1 MGEVDSSAT
10 PEAPAG
16 KTLGANQYAPGEFR
30 TNRGSIHQRGWRL
43 RMSEAFDIYTLLFLV
58 LAVVIFIRLRNV
70 LGRRTGNER
79 PPFDPYT
86 APDQKRPGA
95 PKTNEPVVALPRG
108 RTAPLPEA
116 SGPSV
121 EDIEAR
127 LGSHAPKDSPLARSL
142 TQLMRADPSFDPGQ
156 FLDGAKAAYEMIVMS
171 FAEGDEASL
180 SQLLSAEV
188 FEGFESA
195 IRERESRGE
204 KVESNLVGIN
214 KADII
219 ESDVKKNTAYVT
231 VKFVSELISVTRDAE
246 GEVVEGDPKKVR
258 EVTDI
263 WTFARDISSKNPNWK
278 LVATNRRTEP
288 YPGAASFYGAI
299 AGALLLGAIA
309 VTIALYFLLRE
320 MRVEEPGISFAPV
333 SFADIEGWDADDQ
346 AAAFQTLLRSCGRI
360 KRDSASTEACAAAKA
375 LAAKGDG
382 IARGGAFLLRGELH
396 AASRR
401 RRVEARPRHRLLRA

>member
-1 MGEVDSSAT
+1 
-10 PEAPAG
+10 
-16 KTLGANQYAPGEFR
+16 
-30 TNRGSIHQRGWRL
+30 
-43 RMSEAFDIYTLLFLV
+43 MSEAFDIYTLLFLV

-79 PPFDPYT
+79 QPFDPYT
-86 APDQKRPGA
+86 TPDQKRPQP

-108 RTAPLPEA
+108 RSAPLPEA
-116 SGPSV
+116 TGPSV

-142 TQLMRADPSFDPGQ
+142 TQLMRADPSFDPNQ
-156 FLDGAKAAYEMIVMS
+156 FLDGAKTAYEMIVMS

-180 SQLLSAEV
+180 KNLLSAEV
-188 FEGFESA
+188 FEGFENA
-195 IRERESRGE
+195 IRERETRGE

-278 LVATNRRTEP
+278 LVATE
-288 YPGAASFYGAI
+288 
-299 AGALLLGAIA
+299 
-309 VTIALYFLLRE
+309 
-320 MRVEEPGISFAPV
+320 
-333 SFADIEGWDADDQ
+333 
-346 AAAFQTLLRSCGRI
+346 
-360 KRDSASTEACAAAKA
+360 SAN
-375 LAAKGDG
+375 
-382 IARGGAFLLRGELH
+382 
-396 AASRR
+396 
-401 RRVEARPRHRLLRA
+401 